1 MDIEQYLT
9 MSKDKLEIENK
20 KIKDFHVFDT
30 FNYIPEKPLMREEVK
45 PVVDAILRYEK
56 SLIQNNLCVL
66 GCSGCGKSLSVKVIG
81 QLLEKEY
88 GLTFKYVNI
97 RNHNTSFKILAHLL
111 NIQARGLSLSELE
124 SKFEEKFKEKT
135 ILILDE
141 ADMFSSTKDR
151 QKEILYFISRSKSN
165 VMLILLSNN
174 PKFLREINESCRSSL
189 QLEIIYFK
197 SYDAL
202 QIFQILKQ
210 RAEKGMVNY
219 DEGMLQQIA
228 AITVQQTNSD
238 VRVAIKTLFY
248 CATETDLKVED
259 AFERARRDIIRELI
273 QGLNDRMILILQA
286 IQEEKEGYARSVY
299 QRYRKISLDKGE
311 DPFSYTHFC
320 TALSYLQASGLIL
333 ISQVKVNRTYTNR
346 IARLFEPEML
356 NVVLQLR
363 FA

>member
-1 MDIEQYLT
+1 MDIEQYLKGREERVET
-9 MSKDKLEIENK
+9 ESK
-20 KIKDFHVFDT
+20 KIRDFLVFDT
-30 FNYIPEKPLMREEVK
+30 FNYIPEKPLMREEVG
-45 PVVDAILRYEK
+45 PLIDAILRYK
-56 SLIQNNLCVL
+56 KTFIPNNICIL
-66 GCSGCGKSLSVKVIG
+66 GSSGCGKTSILKFL
-81 QLLEKEY
+81 QKLFEKEY
-88 GLTFKYVNI
+88 DLSFKYVNV
-97 RNHNTSFKILAHLL
+97 RSYNTSFKILAYLL
-111 NIQARGLSLSELE
+111 DMQARGLSLSELE
-124 SKFEEKFKEKT
+124 NSFEQKFKDKT
-135 ILILDE
+135 VLVLDE
-141 ADMFSSTKDR
+141 IDMLSPKDPR
-151 QKEILYFISRSKSN
+151 KEILYFSNRSKSN

-174 PKFLREINESCRSSL
+174 PRFLREVDETCRSSL
-189 QLEIIYFK
+189 QMEVTYFK
-197 SYDAL
+197 PYNAI
-202 QIFQILKQ
+202 QIFEILKQ
-210 RAEKGMVNY
+210 RAEKGMVDY
-219 DEGMLQQIA
+219 DEGMLRQIA
-228 AITVQQTNSD
+228 AITAQQTNSD
-238 VRVAIKTLFY
+238 VRMAIKTLFY

-346 IARLFEPEML
+346 ITHLFEPEML